1 MARLIPRID
10 PSEIINSGERKVAEA
25 LVSQLPN
32 DVEVF
37 HSFNWLRS
45 NSRGTLLEGES
56 DFVVIDPDHGLL
68 FIVSASISA
77 SPSDASAMSCM

>member
-10 PSEIINSGERKVAEA
+10 PSDIINSGERKVAEA

-45 NSRGTLLEGES
+45 KCDIGGAAVRTAPPIHDTINT
-56 DFVVIDPDHGLL
+56 
-68 FIVSASISA
+68 
-77 SPSDASAMSCM
+77 